1 MKSARYIGDKQ
12 FVRPNSFE
20 KVVMILTGDT
30 KTVKRAVLEY
40 GVNGNKNSNA
50 EEWNV
55 LLQWLDP
62 AGKKNHQLKP
72 PNLLVKTMIEKLLLG
87 SNDYQLLSNIQDYYC
102 WQCRVYFYNEYKRIE
117 TLNELKRIERHVLFP
132 LKYIPI
138 FEGNNRVENEVR
150 LFGNYLL
157 KTNKKVMSRAVE
169 RLRNR
174 MLEDDF
180 ELATEIVDYF
190 DYCQTDS
197 TSIVLDIILDKIEQ
211 FCQLHYTR
219 KWNKRYLI
227 METFN
232 QFISQYW
239 DQLSSLLFCQE
250 DNHTI
255 TNTLYKYFEKQFIS
269 IRTNEIFDIC
279 ISNPASVQPTLLELR
294 KEIST
299 VNDFNCVVVEL
310 LSKFNLKVINPSIV
324 TADALFLYIR
334 TIKTFS
340 ILDPSGRYLQTIS
353 SYVKPHFR
361 QRKDLVHLL
370 LFSMLGLDETDQLNT
385 MPSQVSE
392 EKLTALTN
400 ELKDTEICSYTEESD
415 DVVDPMIGSFSKEE
429 DSMVLEQ
436 VIKRYME
443 WIPEVP
449 TSFGKGILSDH
460 KLDLFDILLELLE
473 SKETLVIEFK
483 NLLTKKL
490 LDLRGYTLDKKWSKF
505 LSLLKKRFD
514 NRSTETM
521 DEEDLNNINTIDI
534 MLRDIYKSRQIATD
548 MQLDLHNTNVK
559 VYPKIVSALYWSNN
573 SDTQSKAGDFEM
585 DGELEHLLEL
595 YSRFYSQKQIGQK
608 LELRRDNGSV
618 SLNLSFLDGRTVHCK
633 ASLRQYSVLT
643 LFKSPK
649 HDSNFPTEGLTI
661 SELCAR
667 SGMQSKQ
674 MADILRYWVSK
685 DVLYFSDGKYRTLEF
700 LRWKGDSTYAAI
712 PDVLEESVV
721 ERSSQHEDKQENHVE
736 RALPY
741 IKDILLNLG
750 TLKIDKLH
758 ALLQSAMPK
767 DSHYSTVNQKQLQ
780 DYLDTLVEEGVLSS
794 ASNDSYKL
802 PQIR

>member
-1 MKSARYIGDKQ
+1 M
-12 FVRPNSFE
+12 
-20 KVVMILTGDT
+20 
-30 KTVKRAVLEY
+30 
-40 GVNGNKNSNA
+40 
-50 EEWNV
+50 
-55 LLQWLDP
+55 
-62 AGKKNHQLKP
+62 
-72 PNLLVKTMIEKLLLG
+72 
-87 SNDYQLLSNIQDYYC
+87 
-102 WQCRVYFYNEYKRIE
+102 
-117 TLNELKRIERHVLFP
+117 
-132 LKYIPI
+132 
-138 FEGNNRVENEVR
+138 
-150 LFGNYLL
+150 
-157 KTNKKVMSRAVE
+157 
-169 RLRNR
+169 
-174 MLEDDF
+174 
-180 ELATEIVDYF
+180 
-190 DYCQTDS
+190 
-197 TSIVLDIILDKIEQ
+197 
-211 FCQLHYTR
+211 
-219 KWNKRYLI
+219 
-227 METFN
+227 
-232 QFISQYW
+232 
-239 DQLSSLLFCQE
+239 
-250 DNHTI
+250 
-255 TNTLYKYFEKQFIS
+255 
-269 IRTNEIFDIC
+269 
-279 ISNPASVQPTLLELR
+279 
-294 KEIST
+294 
-299 VNDFNCVVVEL
+299 
-310 LSKFNLKVINPSIV
+310 
-324 TADALFLYIR
+324 
-334 TIKTFS
+334 
-340 ILDPSGRYLQTIS
+340 
-353 SYVKPHFR
+353 
-361 QRKDLVHLL
+361 
-370 LFSMLGLDETDQLNT
+370 
-385 MPSQVSE
+385 
-392 EKLTALTN
+392 TN

-585 DGELEHLLEL
+585 DGELEHLLES